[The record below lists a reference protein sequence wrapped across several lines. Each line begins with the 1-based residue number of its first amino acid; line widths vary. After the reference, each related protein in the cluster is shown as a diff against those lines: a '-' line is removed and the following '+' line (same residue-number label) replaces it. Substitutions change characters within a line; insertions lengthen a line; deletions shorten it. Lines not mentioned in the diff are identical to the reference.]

1 MFFTDRQD
9 FSLPVGSYIFCSEA
23 FAFES
28 IFPLIQIKHGL
39 YLSTVKAVAML
50 DLDVLPFGC
59 GFRETPNI
67 VDKLVPVKPNLLVYI
82 NLFRIRQV
90 DMAEKQGRFCY
101 GSLQIAIGNQPVQF
115 FAVYMWLRIR
125 NNQFPFSF

>member
-39 YLSTVKAVAML
+39 YLSTVKAQTKL
-50 DLDVLPFGC
+50 SI
-59 GFRETPNI
+59 GFKT
-67 VDKLVPVKPNLLVYI
+67 
-82 NLFRIRQV
+82 
-90 DMAEKQGRFCY
+90 
-101 GSLQIAIGNQPVQF
+101 
-115 FAVYMWLRIR
+115 
-125 NNQFPFSF
+125 

>member
-1 MFFTDRQD
+1 
-9 FSLPVGSYIFCSEA
+9 
-23 FAFES
+23 
-28 IFPLIQIKHGL
+28 
-39 YLSTVKAVAML
+39 ML

-67 VDKLVPVKPNLLVYI
+67 VDKLVTVKPNLLVYI
-82 NLFRIRQV
+82 NFFCIRQI
-90 DMAEKQGRFCY
+90 DMAATQGRFCY

-115 FAVYMWLRIR
+115 FAVYMRLRIS

>member
-39 YLSTVKAVAML
+39 YLSTVKALEFFQKRVE
-50 DLDVLPFGC
+50 F
-59 GFRETPNI
+59 
-67 VDKLVPVKPNLLVYI
+67 LLK
-82 NLFRIRQV
+82 
-90 DMAEKQGRFCY
+90 M
-101 GSLQIAIGNQPVQF
+101 
-115 FAVYMWLRIR
+115 
-125 NNQFPFSF
+125 

>member
-39 YLSTVKAVAML
+39 YLSTVKAL
-50 DLDVLPFGC
+50 ELILSF
-59 GFRETPNI
+59 FI
-67 VDKLVPVKPNLLVYI
+67 V
-82 NLFRIRQV
+82 
-90 DMAEKQGRFCY
+90 
-101 GSLQIAIGNQPVQF
+101 
-115 FAVYMWLRIR
+115 
-125 NNQFPFSF
+125 FSCSK

>member
-39 YLSTVKAVAML
+39 YLSNNEPQEVSRSHSTEKKSS
-50 DLDVLPFGC
+50 G
-59 GFRETPNI
+59 R
-67 VDKLVPVKPNLLVYI
+67 
-82 NLFRIRQV
+82 
-90 DMAEKQGRFCY
+90 AEQ
-101 GSLQIAIGNQPVQF
+101 S
-115 FAVYMWLRIR
+115 
-125 NNQFPFSF
+125 

>member
-39 YLSTVKAVAML
+39 YLSTVKAL
-50 DLDVLPFGC
+50 DFIFQKGIE
-59 GFRETPNI
+59 F
-67 VDKLVPVKPNLLVYI
+67 LLK
-82 NLFRIRQV
+82 
-90 DMAEKQGRFCY
+90 M
-101 GSLQIAIGNQPVQF
+101 
-115 FAVYMWLRIR
+115 
-125 NNQFPFSF
+125 

>member
-39 YLSTVKAVAML
+39 YRQYSKGYMMKV
-50 DLDVLPFGC
+50 
-59 GFRETPNI
+59 
-67 VDKLVPVKPNLLVYI
+67 I
-82 NLFRIRQV
+82 NDFL
-90 DMAEKQGRFCY
+90 
-101 GSLQIAIGNQPVQF
+101 
-115 FAVYMWLRIR
+115 IR
-125 NNQFPFSF
+125 NLKKPGEAHSICELKTTF